1 MDISKRRNPGCLNLQ
16 VSILISYL
24 ISILSNFFLII
35 IIYGTTITAK
45 WIGVAF
51 SIVLI
56 LLCLLSFKYYLTY
69 TSNTVIRFRSS
80 TRFFILSFVVT
91 GICYIVLFIL
101 LITDKSE
108 SFSDYSF
115 FFGFAFIAWFVFH
128 FLLFSLLNSFIKGL
142 EGKSGVSLIDRDFK
156 ELGGN

>member
-24 ISILSNFFLII
+24 ISIISNFFLII
-35 IIYGTTITAK
+35 IIYGTTIKAK

-80 TRFFILSFVVT
+80 TRFYILCFVAT

-101 LITDKSE
+101 LVTDQSS

-128 FLLFSLLNSFIKGL
+128 YLLFSLLNSFIKGL

>member
-1 MDISKRRNPGCLNLQ
+1 MDIGKRRNPGCLNLQ

-24 ISILSNFFLII
+24 ISIVSNFFLII
-35 IIYGTTITAK
+35 IIYSTTIGSK
-45 WIGVAF
+45 WVGVVF
-51 SIVLI
+51 STILI

-69 TSNTVIRFRSS
+69 TSNTVIRLRSS
-80 TRFFILSFVVT
+80 TKFFILCFCAT

-101 LITDKSE
+101 LITDSE
-108 SFSDYSF
+108 KEFSDYTF

-128 FLLFSLLNSFIKGL
+128 YLLFNLLNSFIKGL